1 MAEHLV
7 DRNLEADTEGR
18 ARVKRVAVKAFVAQ
32 ILAMIVLWLLNARYG
47 TP

>member
-7 DRNLEADTEGR
+7 DPNLETDTEGR
-18 ARVKRVAVKAFVAQ
+18 ARVKRVAIKVFVVQ
-32 ILAMIVLWLLNARYG
+32 VLAMIALWLLNARYG